1 MGDTG
6 RNEQA
11 RLAAVRQ
18 LGLLDTAPEERFD
31 VFTRLASS
39 IFDAPIST
47 LSLVDQDRVW
57 FKSTRGLSPGVTEVP
72 RGIAACAHVIVT
84 PDHVMVV
91 PDARNDPRLATSP
104 LVTGPLGV
112 RFYAGAPLFG
122 PGGEAV
128 GSLCVIDTE
137 PRAIDPRLI
146 MALRELATGVSAALR
161 VHELSA
167 IAFKDTL
174 TGLGNRRMFEDSL
187 AVTIDAAADSGD
199 AVGLL
204 LIDLDRFRA
213 INDVLGHPGGDAVL
227 REAAGRIAASLQPG
241 DIAVRMGGDE
251 FAVIM
256 PRCTVAA
263 ERDIAASAGAIIGA
277 INATPILFEGQ
288 RATMLA
294 TGGTAV
300 VRPSHAM
307 MGEPRAWLERAADV
321 ALYNAKKTARGGISA
336 YATGLESGIGSKR
349 TLSADLR
356 AALAAGGADLSVV
369 LQPVCDTHTRGV
381 RSFEA
386 LLRWNHH
393 DHGRISPA
401 DFIPVAERTGIAA
414 ELDAWVLETVC
425 RIRAGWPADAPPIA
439 VNVTPA
445 TMIAGSFVAVVQ
457 EALARHH
464 LHPSAIMLELTERMF
479 VDDPTAAQSV
489 AEALRAYGIKL
500 ALDDFGAGH
509 ASFASLRNLPFDI
522 VKLDQ
527 VLTIGI
533 EGDGE
538 EGDRAR
544 AVLAGAVS
552 IAHAV
557 GATVTA
563 EGVETETQF
572 RLLKE
577 AGCDAMQGWLF
588 GRPAPAGA
596 WMPGLRLVTT
606 QPDLPGAALKGAA

>member
-1 MGDTG
+1 MGDPL

-57 FKSTRGLSPGVTEVP
+57 FKSTRGLAPGVTEVP
-72 RGIAACAHVIVT
+72 RGIAACAHVIT
-84 PDHVMVV
+84 RPGEVMVV
-91 PDARNDPRLATSP
+91 PDARNDARLATSP

-112 RFYAGAPLFG
+112 RFYAGAPLLG

-128 GSLCVIDTE
+128 GSLCVIDTR
-137 PRAIDPRLI
+137 PRHADERLVL
-146 MALRELATGVSAALR
+146 ALRELATGVSAALR
-161 VHELSA
+161 VHELST
-167 IAFKDTL
+167 IAFKDQL
-174 TGLGNRRMFEDSL
+174 TGLGNRRMFDDSL
-187 AVTIDAAADSGD
+187 AVAIDAAADSGD

-204 LIDLDRFRA
+204 LIDLDRFKA

-227 REAAGRIAASLQPG
+227 REVGARILGALQPG

-256 PRCTVAA
+256 PRDMVAA
-263 ERDIAASAGAIIGA
+263 ERDVAAAAEAIVA
-277 INATPILFEGQ
+277 AVNARPIVFEGQ
-288 RATMLA
+288 RAATLA
-294 TGGTAV
+294 TGGAAV
-300 VRPSHAM
+300 VRPSRAM

-321 ALYNAKKTARGGISA
+321 ALYTAKKTGRGGVSR
-336 YATGLESGIGSKR
+336 YATGLEGGIGSKR

-369 LQPVCDTHTRGV
+369 LQPVCEAASRSV

-386 LLRWNHH
+386 LLRWNHPE
-393 DHGRISPA
+393 HGRISPG
-401 DFIPVAERTGIAA
+401 DFIPAAERSGIAA
-414 ELDAWVLETVC
+414 ALDAWVLETVC

-445 TMIAGSFVAVVQ
+445 TLVSGDFVTVVMD
-457 EALARHH
+457 ALARHG
-464 LHPSAIMLELTERMF
+464 LPPSAILLELTERMF
-479 VDDPTAAQSV
+479 VDDPTAAQSA
-489 AEALRAYGIKL
+489 AEALRAAGVRL

-527 VLTIGI
+527 ALTIGI
-533 EGDGE
+533 DADGDEGN
-538 EGDRAR
+538 RAR
-544 AVLAGAVS
+544 AVLAGAVD

-557 GATVTA
+557 GATVIA
-563 EGVETETQF
+563 EWVETETQV
-572 RLLKE
+572 RLLRE

-596 WMPGLRLVTT
+596 WMSGLRLVATR
-606 QPDLPGAALKGAA
+606 AA